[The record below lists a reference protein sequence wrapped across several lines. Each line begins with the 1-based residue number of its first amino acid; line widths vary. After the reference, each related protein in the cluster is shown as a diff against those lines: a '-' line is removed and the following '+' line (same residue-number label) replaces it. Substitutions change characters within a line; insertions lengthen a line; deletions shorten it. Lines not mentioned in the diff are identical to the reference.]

1 MPLCRPTSD
10 HSGCFYKSV
19 RVWNNTVGTNG
30 ESSYEGTDPDLELR
44 LRTEL
49 AERRVVELTAALEN
63 MKVEMD
69 RWRTIA
75 ECRLLPG
82 RRTESDVTRSEAREW
97 WWRLTA

>member
-1 MPLCRPTSD
+1 M
-10 HSGCFYKSV
+10 
-19 RVWNNTVGTNG
+19 
-30 ESSYEGTDPDLELR
+30 
-44 LRTEL
+44 RTEL
-49 AERRVVELTAALEN
+49 AERRVAELTAALDN

-82 RRTESDVTRSEAREW
+82 WRTESAITRAEAREW

>member
-1 MPLCRPTSD
+1 MDALT
-10 HSGCFYKSV
+10 
-19 RVWNNTVGTNG
+19 
-30 ESSYEGTDPDLELR
+30 PDLELR

-49 AERRVVELTAALEN
+49 AERRIAELTAALEN

-75 ECRLLPG
+75 ESDCPG
-82 RRTESDVTRSEAREW
+82 RRTESALTRSEAREW